1 MGVVKETAAAPE
13 RRNRPSRKLYSARPA
28 AQTRA
33 MPEGKFDRDFLRGAL
48 ALTGRSDVDRLLLV
62 SDHPLSPNEI
72 RGRPIKRKLV
82 YAVTSEGIA
91 NQLKSKKYLAVLI
104 PPYEYT
110 RIEKIKVAVVA
121 AQAAGLVRDGDTIL
135 ALTGPG
141 EDRVMDTLVKV
152 DIGSEDPEEKIRVD
166 TLGLPPE
173 FSSQVVESL
182 IHTAMEIGA
191 EGYEGHPVGTII
203 VIGDSTAVM
212 EKSRQ
217 LILNPFQG
225 ISEAERNTLDPPIR
239 DAVKTFAA
247 LDGAFIIRED
257 GVVLS
262 AGRYLLTMSREVKLP
277 MGLGA
282 RHSAAASI
290 TTESKSIAITVSQTT
305 GTVRVFKEGEIV
317 LELRQKLRRV

>member
-1 MGVVKETAAAPE
+1 MA
-13 RRNRPSRKLYSARPA
+13 
-28 AQTRA
+28 
-33 MPEGKFDRDFLRGAL
+33 EGKIDREFLRAAL
-48 ALTGRSDVDRLLLV
+48 ALTTRGEVDRLLLV
-62 SDHPLSPNEI
+62 SDHPLNPNEI
-72 RGRPIKRKLV
+72 RGRPIKKKLV

-91 NQLKSKKYLAVLI
+91 NQLKSRKYTAVVI

-110 RIEKIKVAVVA
+110 RVEKIKVAVVA
-121 AQAAGLVRDGDTIL
+121 AQSAGLLKDGDVVL
-135 ALTGPG
+135 ACAGPG
-141 EDRVMDTLVKV
+141 QDRVVDTLVKV

-173 FSSQVVESL
+173 FSSQVIEML

-191 EGYEGHPVGTII
+191 EGYEGHAVGTIL

-212 EKSRQ
+212 ERSRQ

-225 ISEAERNTLDPPIR
+225 ISEAERNVLDPPIR
-239 DAVKTFAA
+239 EAIKTFSA

-257 GVVLS
+257 GVVLA

-282 RHSAAASI
+282 RHSAAASM
-290 TTESKSIAITVSQTT
+290 TAESSAIAITVSQTT
-305 GTVRVFKEGEIV
+305 GTVRVFKQGEIV
-317 LELRQKLRRV
+317 LELRQKVRRV

>member
-1 MGVVKETAAAPE
+1 
-13 RRNRPSRKLYSARPA
+13 
-28 AQTRA
+28 
-33 MPEGKFDRDFLRGAL
+33 MPEGKFDREFLRGAL

-82 YAVTSEGIA
+82 YAVTNEGLQ
-91 NQLKSKKYLAVLI
+91 NQLRSKKYLAVVI

-121 AQAAGLVRDGDTIL
+121 AQSAGLVRDGDTIL

-191 EGYEGHPVGTII
+191 EGYEGHAVGTIV

-225 ISEAERNTLDPPIR
+225 ISEAERNALDPPIR
-239 DAVKTFAA
+239 DAVKTFSA

-257 GVVLS
+257 GVVLA
-262 AGRYLLTMSREVKLP
+262 AGRYLLTMSRDVKLP

-290 TTESKSIAITVSQTT
+290 TAESKSIAITVSQTT

>member
-1 MGVVKETAAAPE
+1 
-13 RRNRPSRKLYSARPA
+13 
-28 AQTRA
+28 
-33 MPEGKFDRDFLRGAL
+33 MPEGKFDREFLRGAL

-82 YAVTSEGIA
+82 YAVTSDGIA

-104 PPYEYT
+104 PPYDYT

-121 AQAAGLVRDGDTIL
+121 AQAAGLVRDGDTVL

-173 FSSQVVESL
+173 FSSQVLESL

-191 EGYEGHPVGTII
+191 EGYEGHPVGTIF
-203 VIGDSTAVM
+203 VVGDSTAVM

-225 ISEAERNTLDPPIR
+225 ISEAERNALDPPIR
-239 DAVKTFAA
+239 EAVKTFSA

-257 GVVLS
+257 GVVLA
-262 AGRYLLTMSREVKLP
+262 AGRYLLSMSRDVKLP

-290 TTESKSIAITVSQTT
+290 SAESKSIAITVSQTT
-305 GTVRVFKEGEIV
+305 GTVRVFREGEIV

>member
-1 MGVVKETAAAPE
+1 
-13 RRNRPSRKLYSARPA
+13 
-28 AQTRA
+28 
-33 MPEGKFDRDFLRGAL
+33 MPEGKFDREFLRGAL
-48 ALTGRSDVDRLLLV
+48 VLTGRSDVDRLLLV
-62 SDHPLSPNEI
+62 SDHPLSPAEI
-72 RGRPIKRKLV
+72 RGRPIKKKLV
-82 YAVTSEGIA
+82 YAVTAEGLA
-91 NQLKSKKYLAVLI
+91 NQLRAKKYLAVII
-104 PPYEYT
+104 PPYDYT

-121 AQAAGLVRDGDTIL
+121 AQAASLVRNGDTVL

-141 EDRVMDTLVKV
+141 DDRVMDTLVKV
-152 DIGSEDPEEKIRVD
+152 DIGSEDPEEKLRVD
-166 TLGLPPE
+166 ALGLPPE

-191 EGYEGHPVGTII
+191 EGYEGHAVGTIM

-217 LILNPFQG
+217 LNLNPFQG
-225 ISEAERNTLDPPIR
+225 ISEAERNALDPPIR

-262 AGRYLLTMSREVKLP
+262 AGRYLLSMSRDVKLP

-290 TTESKSIAITVSQTT
+290 SAESKGIAITVSQTT
-305 GTVRVFKEGEIV
+305 GTVRVFKEGDIV

>member
-1 MGVVKETAAAPE
+1 ML
-13 RRNRPSRKLYSARPA
+13 S
-28 AQTRA
+28 A
-33 MPEGKFDRDFLRGAL
+33 MPDGKFDREFLRSAL
-48 ALTGRSDVDRLLLV
+48 ALTARSDVDRLLLV
-62 SDHPLSPNEI
+62 SDHPLSPSEV

-91 NQLKSKKYLAVLI
+91 NQLKARKYTAVLI
-104 PPYEYT
+104 PPFDYT
-110 RIEKIKVAVVA
+110 RIEKIKVAIVA
-121 AQAAGLVRDGDTIL
+121 AQSAGLFRDRDTIL
-135 ALTGPG
+135 ALAGPG
-141 EDRVMDTLVKV
+141 DDPVVDTLVKV
-152 DIGSEDPEEKIRVD
+152 EIGSEDPEEKIRVD

-191 EGYEGHPVGTII
+191 EGYEGHPVGTIL
-203 VIGDSTAVM
+203 VVGDSTNVM
-212 EKSRQ
+212 ERSRQ

-225 ISEAERNTLDPPIR
+225 ISEAERNALDPPIR
-239 DAVKTFAA
+239 DAIKTFSA

-257 GVVLS
+257 GVVLA
-262 AGRYLLTMSREVKLP
+262 AGRYLLSMSRDVKLP

-290 TTESKSIAITVSQTT
+290 SAESKSVAVTVSQTT
-305 GTVRVFKEGEIV
+305 GTVRVFREGEIA

>member
-1 MGVVKETAAAPE
+1 M
-13 RRNRPSRKLYSARPA
+13 LC
-28 AQTRA
+28 A
-33 MPEGKFDRDFLRGAL
+33 MSDGKFDREFLRAAL
-48 ALTGRSDVDRLLLV
+48 ALTARSDVDRLLLV

-82 YAVTSEGIA
+82 YAVTTEGIA
-91 NQLKSKKYLAVLI
+91 NQLKARKYTAVVI
-104 PPYEYT
+104 PPFEYT
-110 RIEKIKVAVVA
+110 RVEKIKVAIVA
-121 AQAAGLVRDGDTIL
+121 AQSAGLFRDGDTIL
-135 ALTGPG
+135 ALAGPG
-141 EDRVMDTLVKV
+141 NDPVVDTLVKV

-191 EGYEGHPVGTII
+191 EGYEGHPVGTIL
-203 VIGDSTAVM
+203 VVGDSTNVM
-212 EKSRQ
+212 ERSRQ

-225 ISEAERNTLDPPIR
+225 ISEAERNALDPPIR
-239 DAVKTFAA
+239 DAVKTFSA

-257 GVVLS
+257 GVVLA
-262 AGRYLLTMSREVKLP
+262 AGRYLLTMSRDVKLP

-290 TTESKSIAITVSQTT
+290 SAESKCVAITVSQTT
-305 GTVRVFKEGEIV
+305 GTVRVFKEGEIA
-317 LELRQKLRRV
+317 LELRQRMRRV

>member
-1 MGVVKETAAAPE
+1 
-13 RRNRPSRKLYSARPA
+13 
-28 AQTRA
+28 
-33 MPEGKFDRDFLRGAL
+33 MPEGKFDREFLRGAL
-48 ALTGRSDVDRLLLV
+48 ALTARSDVDRLVLV
-62 SDHPLSPNEI
+62 SDHPLSPAEI

-82 YAVTSEGIA
+82 YAVTSAAIA
-91 NQLKSKKYLAVLI
+91 KQLQAKKYTAVVI
-104 PPYEYT
+104 PPYDYT

-121 AQAAGLVRDGDTIL
+121 AQSAGLVRDGDTIL

-141 EDRVMDTLVKV
+141 QDRFVDTLVKV
-152 DIGSEDPEEKIRVD
+152 DIGSEDPEEKLRVD

-191 EGYEGHPVGTII
+191 EGYEGHPVGTIL

-217 LILNPFQG
+217 LTLNPFQG
-225 ISEAERNTLDPPIR
+225 ISEAERNALDPPIR
-239 DAVKTFAA
+239 DAVKTFSA

-257 GVVLS
+257 GVVLA
-262 AGRYLLTMSREVKLP
+262 AGRYLLTMSRDVKVP

-290 TTESKSIAITVSQTT
+290 SAESKAVAITVSQTT
-305 GTVRVFKEGEIV
+305 GSVRVFREGEIV

>member
-1 MGVVKETAAAPE
+1 
-13 RRNRPSRKLYSARPA
+13 
-28 AQTRA
+28 
-33 MPEGKFDRDFLRGAL
+33 MPEGKFDREFLRGAL
-48 ALTGRSDVDRLLLV
+48 ALTGRSEVDRLLYV
-62 SDHPLSPNEI
+62 SDHPLSPTEL

-91 NQLKSKKYLAVLI
+91 NQLKARKYTAVVI
-104 PPYEYT
+104 PPSDYT
-110 RIEKIKVAVVA
+110 RVEKIKVAVVA
-121 AQAAGLVRDGDTIL
+121 AQSAGLLRDGDTVL
-135 ALTGPG
+135 AMAGPG
-141 EDRVMDTLVKV
+141 EDKVMDTHVKV
-152 DIGSEDPEEKIRVD
+152 TIGSEDPEEKIRVD

-182 IHTAMEIGA
+182 IHTAMEVGA
-191 EGYEGHPVGTII
+191 EGYEGHAVGTIV

-225 ISEAERNTLDPPIR
+225 MSEAERNALDPPIR
-239 DAVKTFAA
+239 DAVKTFSA

-257 GVVLS
+257 GVVLA
-262 AGRYLLTMSREVKLP
+262 AGRYLLTMSRDVKLP

-290 TTESKSIAITVSQTT
+290 TAESKAIAITVSQTT
-305 GTVRVFKEGEIV
+305 GTVRVFREGEIV

>member
-1 MGVVKETAAAPE
+1 
-13 RRNRPSRKLYSARPA
+13 
-28 AQTRA
+28 
-33 MPEGKFDRDFLRGAL
+33 MPEGKFDREFLRGAL
-48 ALTGRSDVDRLLLV
+48 ALTGRSEVDRLLYV
-62 SDHPLSPNEI
+62 SDHPLSPTEL

-91 NQLKSKKYLAVLI
+91 NQLKARKYTAVVI
-104 PPYEYT
+104 PPYDYT
-110 RIEKIKVAVVA
+110 RVEKIKVAVVA
-121 AQAAGLVRDGDTIL
+121 AQSAGLLRDGDTVL
-135 ALTGPG
+135 AMAGPG
-141 EDRVMDTLVKV
+141 EDKVMDTLVKV
-152 DIGSEDPEEKIRVD
+152 TIGSEDPEEKIRVD

-182 IHTAMEIGA
+182 IHTAMEVGA
-191 EGYEGHPVGTII
+191 EGYEGHAVGTIV

-225 ISEAERNTLDPPIR
+225 MSEAERNALDPPIR
-239 DAVKTFAA
+239 EAVKTFSA

-257 GVVLS
+257 GVVLA
-262 AGRYLLTMSREVKLP
+262 AGRYLLTMSRDVKLP

-290 TTESKSIAITVSQTT
+290 TAESKAIAITVSQTT
-305 GTVRVFKEGEIV
+305 GTVRVFREGEIV

>member
-1 MGVVKETAAAPE
+1 
-13 RRNRPSRKLYSARPA
+13 
-28 AQTRA
+28 
-33 MPEGKFDRDFLRGAL
+33 MPEGKFDREFLRGAL

-62 SDHPLSPNEI
+62 SDHPLSPSEI

-82 YAVTSEGIA
+82 YAVTSEAIA
-91 NQLKSKKYLAVLI
+91 NQVKSKKYLAVLI
-104 PPYEYT
+104 PPYDYT

-141 EDRVMDTLVKV
+141 DDKVMDTLVKV

-166 TLGLPPE
+166 TLGLPAE

-191 EGYEGHPVGTII
+191 EGYEGHPVGTIL

-225 ISEAERNTLDPPIR
+225 MSEAERNSLDPPIR
-239 DAVKTFAA
+239 EAVKTFSA
-247 LDGAFIIRED
+247 LDGAFVIRED
-257 GVVLS
+257 GVVLA

-290 TTESKSIAITVSQTT
+290 TAESKSIALTVSQTT